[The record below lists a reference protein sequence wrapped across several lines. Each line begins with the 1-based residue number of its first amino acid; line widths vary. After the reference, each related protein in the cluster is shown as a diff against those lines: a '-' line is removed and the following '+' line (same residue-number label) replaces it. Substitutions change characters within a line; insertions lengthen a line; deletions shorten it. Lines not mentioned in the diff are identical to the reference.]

1 MYHRDL
7 LAQACQR
14 YGVTLGEVTD
24 LPLAGSPARSR
35 FRVVVSDLG
44 RRYVLEEIAADAAER
59 RERLALLLHRLAVR
73 GLPVLPYRPRS
84 DGRGHVARV
93 GRVAAAGPLWMLSPY
108 LQGVPLP
115 RPGWVHDG
123 TLGAAMGVFLRSFR
137 RASPDLAGGPAWDL
151 RRFVEGLAA
160 TMARHRPDLLPRAE
174 PALAVVRSQLSP
186 ALPRLP
192 LALCH
197 GDYHPLNVIW
207 RANPPRE
214 ATGTPQVGTP
224 VLGTPVLGTPVLGA
238 VIDWEF
244 SGAKPALYDVA
255 LLIGCVGIEQP
266 EALDGAFCQR
276 LLAAAGAHGL
286 GDEPSWTTLVPLV
299 IATRLAWLSEW
310 LRSRDREMIS
320 TELAYLD
327 LLVASLEPLGATWRR
342 LADSSDGVRGA
353 RWEAIDLVTRR
364 L

>member
-1 MYHRDL
+1 
-7 LAQACQR
+7 
-14 YGVTLGEVTD
+14 
-24 LPLAGSPARSR
+24 
-35 FRVVVSDLG
+35 
-44 RRYVLEEIAADAAER
+44 
-59 RERLALLLHRLAVR
+59 
-73 GLPVLPYRPRS
+73 
-84 DGRGHVARV
+84 
-93 GRVAAAGPLWMLSPY
+93 
-108 LQGVPLP
+108 
-115 RPGWVHDG
+115 
-123 TLGAAMGVFLRSFR
+123 
-137 RASPDLAGGPAWDL
+137 
-151 RRFVEGLAA
+151 
-160 TMARHRPDLLPRAE
+160 
-174 PALAVVRSQLSP
+174 VVRSQLYP

-207 RANPPRE
+207 RADPPRE
-214 ATGTPQVGTP
+214 ATGTPQVGAP
-224 VLGTPVLGTPVLGA
+224 RIGA

-266 EALDGAFCQR
+266 EALDGAFCQG

-320 TELAYLD
+320 MELAYLD

-353 RWEAIDLVTRR
+353 RWGSD
-364 L
+364 

>member
-123 TLGAAMGVFLRSFR
+123 TLGAAMGVFLGSLR

-151 RRFVEGLAA
+151 RGFVEGLAA

-174 PALAVVRSQLSP
+174 PALAVVRSQLYP
-186 ALPRLP
+186 ALPHLA

-207 RANPPRE
+207 RADPPRE
-214 ATGTPQVGTP
+214 ATGTPQVGAP
-224 VLGTPVLGTPVLGA
+224 RIGA

-266 EALDGAFCQR
+266 EALDGAFCQG

-320 TELAYLD
+320 MELAYLD

-353 RWEAIDLVTRR
+353 RWGSD
-364 L
+364 